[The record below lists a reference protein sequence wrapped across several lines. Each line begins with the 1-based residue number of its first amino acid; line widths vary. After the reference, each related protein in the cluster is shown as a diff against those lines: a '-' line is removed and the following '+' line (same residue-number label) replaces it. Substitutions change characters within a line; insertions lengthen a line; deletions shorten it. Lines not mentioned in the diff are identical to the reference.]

1 MKGKTGGISFLK
13 GMRLQSKVLIMISIV
28 MAAVVAVQAY
38 IYFAQRNI
46 LIKTGEKNLAEEAR
60 QLAVNLQT
68 YIESMAQE
76 VKTIAL
82 LDVTRNALAPTG
94 DHISQDS
101 FLQDLAKQSADF
113 TAFVILDKWGNSVA
127 SGLNRLRGKNF
138 KPAEWG
144 FVDLSKGQA
153 ALAGPVTLPGTK
165 QERGFGISAPVFEN
179 GIRTGTV
186 LGIIAPEAFGS
197 VLGRTLNMIK
207 SKKGTVYIT
216 DSMGRVVISADQA
229 LSGRA
234 YAKWISSEKKPKG
247 IREGIG
253 SSGESVAGFY
263 KLSAASNVILPEWV
277 AVAEIPESNLAAS
290 LEGVIQHGFI
300 GNGIIFLLLMLLAHF
315 INTNVVNPIVRTS
328 QLLKQTAEDLDLTR
342 RIEVTS
348 NDEIGRM
355 AEAVNHF
362 LDALQ
367 STFRELIQTSA
378 DFAKAS
384 MHVNEVA
391 SSITSNAESQA
402 KRAQEVQKRVEIMG
416 QTAQEVAEH
425 ADSSAKLARDA
436 AQVIQDMARTA
447 TRITEISS
455 ENKEGASWAAGTV
468 ANMGETAKQVQ
479 ATAIKQSE
487 AALETAES
495 LKDMASKLQRM
506 ADESQKAAVQA
517 KETLDS
523 ARQGREAME
532 QTVKGM
538 EAIATSS
545 EQVRDIVDLISDIA
559 EQTNLLAL
567 NAAIEAAR
575 AGEHGR
581 GFAVVAE
588 EIRKL
593 ADRTAESTREIETLI
608 AESAENVEQG
618 MKLAAESANALETL
632 VETVESGSEVTFK
645 ISEVTQ
651 QEAES
656 VEGLLDSTSKLEDLA
671 STIVQMTNRQ
681 AERRKQ
687 AEESIKKLM
696 ALSDDI
702 AAAANS
708 STLTTKTAV
717 ETVDKVITN
726 SEGITSRTTKQ
737 RERSAALRQIMDQ
750 MAAIAINNAKGAETA
765 LADMEA
771 LEKKAREME
780 KTLRRFKIS
789 AIG

>member
-1 MKGKTGGISFLK
+1 MKGKTGGISFLR

-46 LIKTGEKNLAEEAR
+46 LITTGEKNLAEEAR

-68 YIESMAQE
+68 YIESRAQE

-82 LDVTRNALAPTG
+82 LDVTRNTLTRTG
-94 DHISQDS
+94 DQISPDI

-127 SGLNRLRGKNF
+127 SGLTRLRGKNF

-165 QERGFGISAPVFEN
+165 QERGFGISAPVFQN

-186 LGIIAPEAFGS
+186 LGIIAPDAFGS
-197 VLGRTLNMIK
+197 VLGRTLKVIK
-207 SKKGTVYIT
+207 SKSGTAYIT
-216 DSMGRVVISADQA
+216 DNTGRVILSAHQA

-234 YAKWISSEKKPKG
+234 YAKWISSEKKPQG

-263 KLSAASNVILPEWV
+263 KLSAVSNVILPEWA

-290 LEGVIQHGFI
+290 LEGVIRHGFI

-416 QTAQEVAEH
+416 QTAKEVAEH

-495 LKDMASKLQRM
+495 LKEMASKLQRM

-632 VETVESGSEVTFK
+632 VKTVESGSEVTFK

-656 VEGLLDSTSKLEDLA
+656 VEGLLESTSKLEDLA

-696 ALSDDI
+696 ELSDDI

-765 LADMEA
+765 LSDMEA

-780 KTLRRFKIS
+780 KTLRKFKIS